1 MKRLVVLVSGSGSN
15 LQALI
20 DKTKDK
26 TINAQIVAV
35 YSNKKDAYGLV
46 RAKEAGIDSFILE
59 DYNQI
64 DQHKADGIILAGF
77 LKIIP
82 GSFID
87 KYKNKIINIHP
98 SLIPSFCG
106 KGYYGLKVHQAVV
119 DYGAKITGATTHFVS
134 EGADEG
140 PIIMQRT
147 VEVKPTDT
155 AIILQKRVLEIE
167 HQLLIDTVQA
177 FCADQITLKNRTITI
192 EKGNI

>member
-20 DKTKDK
+20 DKTLDK
-26 TINAQIVAV
+26 TINAKIVAV
-35 YSNKKDAYGLV
+35 FSNKKNAYGLV
-46 RAKEAGIDSFILE
+46 RAKEANIDALYLD
-59 DYNQI
+59 DYDQI
-64 DQHKADGIILAGF
+64 DAYEPDGIVLAGF

-106 KGYYGLKVHQAVV
+106 QGYYGLKVHQAVV
-119 DYGAKITGATTHFVS
+119 DYGVKVTGATTHFVS

-140 PIIMQRT
+140 PIIMQRS
-147 VEVKPTDT
+147 VAVYPTDDAET
-155 AIILQKRVLEIE
+155 VQKRVLGIE

-177 FCADQITLKNRTITI
+177 YCADQITINNRTITI
-192 EKGNI
+192 QER